1 MAFCH
6 VLAIRIFFEQNIHA
20 LTHEDGRRDT
30 VLLGSLALVLSI
42 ETINDITH
50 IIYRDD
56 TLVLRET
63 HIISLRLVLQVI
75 EPGKTLQVV
84 DVATEVDIILY
95 VDTIT
100 LRTHDTA
107 IPFSQSQTT
116 KPSVSRHTILR
127 QHFPVAY
134 TIQHLDIAVSPRREI
149 HAALALV
156 ICKAAILGEIH
167 IGTRVRSCLR
177 TLAVFEYE
185 LTLLVS
191 DDFLHI
197 EVSSKE
203 TFMQNEVAVIQC
215 AFSNLICTMGVI
227 YIGIDTA
234 ADISHLQRSVIVS
247 LKMKRDD
254 ALLGIYT
261 LDGSI
266 AIRIPLFCLG
276 YRDFV
281 EDKLRSRDKL
291 TDEQAVHLC
300 VTIIIDTC
308 AGTISSGNEIVC
320 HEGIE
325 FRQSLVCN
333 LALSVSKLQ
342 PFQQGYHIL

>member
-1 MAFCH
+1 MLYTDRHLHRFRGLTFKVYDDGHHRIRHFAHSCVIEIGIICSSGNTILDVPDTLDENGRVLHLYVTVLAYYIQAIMSFCH
-6 VLAIRIFFEQNIHA
+6 VLAIRIFFEQNIHT
-20 LTHEDGRRDT
+20 LTHEDCRRDA

-107 IPFSQSQTT
+107 IPFSQSQAT

-149 HAALALV
+149 HATLAL
-156 ICKAAILGEIH
+156 IIGKATILGKIH
-167 IGTRVRSCLR
+167 IGARIRSCLR
-177 TLAVFEYE
+177 TFTIFEYE
-185 LTLLVS
+185 LTLLAS
-191 DDFLHI
+191 DDFLYI
-197 EVSSKE
+197 KVSSEE
-203 TFMQNEVAVIQC
+203 TFMQNEVAIIQR
-215 AFSNLICTMGVI
+215 AF
-227 YIGIDTA
+227 GIF
-234 ADISHLQRSVIVS
+234 I
-247 LKMKRDD
+247 
-254 ALLGIYT
+254 
-261 LDGSI
+261 
-266 AIRIPLFCLG
+266 
-276 YRDFV
+276 
-281 EDKLRSRDKL
+281 
-291 TDEQAVHLC
+291 
-300 VTIIIDTC
+300 
-308 AGTISSGNEIVC
+308 
-320 HEGIE
+320 
-325 FRQSLVCN
+325 
-333 LALSVSKLQ
+333 
-342 PFQQGYHIL
+342 